1 MLNNKQKIHFFVPI
15 CSYFKRGDVVADTKK
30 WLKKDTSAGSGEIL
44 GQTEMILLPLTVLVS
59 EWVSEC
65 ERERELGR

>member
-44 GQTEMILLPLTVLVS
+44 V
-59 EWVSEC
+59 
-65 ERERELGR
+65 GR